1 MSPAVPHGSATRRS
15 TDASATTSAS
25 AVSGSTGNVHRVLAG
40 PESRQAAPSSLAYS
54 RYAAL
59 LRPCLATFW
68 RSPEPGSVF
77 ELSAVSFRQT
87 SPVDP
92 LVVQRDRAEQ
102 LDLVLELGAEPLA
115 CPAAPFPDEGC
126 DVGRAR
132 LPGV

>member
-87 SPVDP
+87 LPVDP
-92 LVVQRDRAEQ
+92 LAPGSVSRAVAERVRLPDRARMG
-102 LDLVLELGAEPLA
+102 LRSL
-115 CPAAPFPDEGC
+115 
-126 DVGRAR
+126 AR
-132 LPGV
+132 LHVPLDA